1 MSNEMDFGSW
11 NICEQTVVLQGALLL
26 AEKLTLQNTLLE
38 MKKEEWPLVQKP
50 ITNALK
56 EICSGTWSQSHEWR
70 KKVIAIFWAK
80 VLSCQAQLSLEGDF
94 DADRRWKEDAFFPV
108 QTMIPNMNR
117 TILFEVLKAMKAAD
131 VFAELLLALPTDF
144 WVEEASLMLNYI
156 CDDTSIEDV
165 SFFLD
170 VWWEIM
176 KSSKTRKDEIVETFS
191 AVARQYLTKT
201 NDEVCQS
208 SKRFKPDPEQCLPAA
223 HDILSVFLEGL
234 PKIRPSIGNSKLK
247 CYTIANLADMLCSSS
262 FLEKESGVIPIRLY
276 LEKLVAVLCFCT
288 TKVKDDSPQKSLPER
303 IREAERIVQS
313 GSTASRFRLLKS
325 AQHFGLKILKDL
337 LLYWGKEL
345 HNYMINSEKISYECF
360 RMNGSLAS
368 LQKNLVAL
376 ELSETLSEEQ
386 KANTL
391 ELVNCISSLL
401 GKTSNVQIAGKMNDV
416 DMMAAVAKNIIDFK
430 MCRYKEVCLEFA
442 SEIAWAFSVDW
453 LNCLKTNKD
462 VFLKPDLILKLL
474 ETVVKATHEQNNLN
488 LIEIQKSTAVVLD
501 LFCELPLAQMDD
513 VLMRVLHM
521 WGEKGLSH
529 CISAFTDNFQEE
541 LNMTFNQIS
550 QNVTDYNT
558 VSRVARLAL
567 LYPEYVISK
576 ACHFAV
582 SNLGAHTFLAKIL
595 TSLPALSFRG
605 PNNADPAV
613 SLLSRCLMETCW
625 GKLSSDKEESQF
637 LYLLGYLM
645 NPSEHT
651 GDNISLL
658 QPAEVVRIFVL
669 PYILDECVHVE
680 LCLNILHKALN
691 VGNPLDISGKHWVLS
706 CSPFPLIMSLCKL
719 LNSFSRCWQQ
729 SDKPYCL
736 TLGSKELIIE
746 ILSQICTLLLPES
759 ETSTETWGKSLFWL
773 HRKMEHFDWVVR
785 LRLKPVFGEHFKNEV
800 PASLFDVCKLSE
812 NEWTAL
818 ALPEYGPGTGLLA
831 WMECCCISGEM
842 KDLMLSLLCV
852 NSEDP
857 DEVNMFS
864 KGFLVAMVQVLP
876 WCSSTECKLLS
887 QVVKSLLK
895 RQLLHVPY
903 SLEYIQ
909 YMPLLNLRPFAYDL
923 QFSVLLLRAFQL
935 LCSSSCS
942 NWLTFDGQKHIARL
956 YTVCIS
962 EMLDAVK
969 QQVDEY
975 NLQVQK
981 VEKEVDCIQEVL
993 FIYSQVFCHVLHIIA
1008 MMPENTCEPLFFLSL
1023 EILSLYESLRANDTS
1038 RNRSLRQAN
1047 ERHFLKSIT
1056 ENVSNEHH
1064 RATLMQKINK
1074 L

>member
-1 MSNEMDFGSW
+1 MDFGSW
-11 NICEQTVVLQGALLL
+11 NVCEQTVVLQGALLF
-26 AEKLTLQNTLLE
+26 AEKLTLQKTLLE
-38 MKKEEWPLVQKP
+38 IKKAEWPLVEKP

-56 EICSGTWSQSHEWR
+56 EISSGTWSHSHEWQ

-80 VLSCQAQLSLEGDF
+80 ALSSQPQLSVEGDF
-94 DADRRWKEDAFFPV
+94 DIDRRWKENVFFPV
-108 QTMIPNMNR
+108 ENMIPKMNR
-117 TILFEVLKAMKAAD
+117 TVLFEVLKATKAAD

-144 WVEEASLMLNYI
+144 WVEEASLMLNHI

-165 SFFLD
+165 TFFLD

-176 KSSKTRKDEIVETFS
+176 KNSKNGKDEIVETFS
-191 AVARQYLTKT
+191 AVASQYLTRT
-201 NDEVCQS
+201 NEEVCQS
-208 SKRFKPDPEQCLPAA
+208 SKRFKPDHEQCFPLA
-223 HDILSVFLEGL
+223 DNILTVFLEGL
-234 PKIRPSIGNSKLK
+234 HKIRPSIDNSNLK
-247 CYTIANLADMLCSSS
+247 CYTIANLSDMLCSSA
-262 FLEKESGVIPIRLY
+262 FLEKETGDLPIRLY
-276 LEKLVAVLCFCT
+276 LEKLVAVLCFCN
-288 TKVKDDSPQKSLPER
+288 TKVKDNNSQKSFPER

-313 GSTASRFRLLKS
+313 GSTASRFRLLQG
-325 AQHFGLKILKDL
+325 AQHRGLNILKDL
-337 LLYWGKEL
+337 LLNWGEEL
-345 HNYMINSEKISYECF
+345 HSYMNNSDKVSYECF

-376 ELSETLSEEQ
+376 EPSETFPEEQ
-386 KANTL
+386 RDNAL
-391 ELVNCISSLL
+391 ELASCISSLL
-401 GKTSNVQIAGKMNDV
+401 EKTANVPITCKMNDV
-416 DMMAAVAKNIIDFK
+416 DMMAAVAKNIIDYN
-430 MCRYKEVCLEFA
+430 MCRYKEVCSEFA
-442 SEIAWAFSVDW
+442 SEITWAFSSDW
-453 LNCLKTNKD
+453 LNCLKMNKKM
-462 VFLKPDLILKLL
+462 FLEPDLILKLL
-474 ETVVKATHEQNNLN
+474 ETVVKATCEQNNLN
-488 LIEIQKSTAVVLD
+488 IMEIQKSTAVVLD

-513 VLMRVLHM
+513 VLMRVLNT

-529 CISAFTDNFQEE
+529 CMSAFTENFQEE

-550 QNVTDYNT
+550 QNGTDYDT

-567 LYPEYVISK
+567 LYPEYAVSK

-582 SNLGAHTFLAKIL
+582 SNLGAHVFLAKIL

-605 PNNADPAV
+605 PYNADTSV

-645 NPSEHT
+645 NPSETT
-651 GDNISLL
+651 GDNVSLL
-658 QPAEVVRIFVL
+658 QPAEVVRTFVL

-680 LCLNILHKALN
+680 LCLHILHKALN
-691 VGNPLDISGKHWVLS
+691 AENPLNVSGKHWVLS

-729 SDKPYCL
+729 SADTPYCL

-746 ILSQICTLLLPES
+746 ILSQICTLILPEA
-759 ETSTETWGKSLFWL
+759 ETGPETWGKSLFWL

-785 LRLKPVFGEHFKNEV
+785 LRLKPVFGEHFKYEA
-800 PASLFDVCKLSE
+800 PASLFEVCKLSE
-812 NEWTAL
+812 KDWTAL
-818 ALPEYGPGTGLLA
+818 DQAEYGPGTGLLA
-831 WMECCCISGEM
+831 WMECCCISEEM

-852 NSEDP
+852 NTEDP
-857 DEVNMFS
+857 DEVNLFS
-864 KGFLVAMVQVLP
+864 KGFLIAMIQVLP
-876 WCSSTECKLLS
+876 LCSLTECKLLS

-923 QFSVLLLRAFQL
+923 QFSVLLLRGFQL
-935 LCSSSCS
+935 LCSPSCS
-942 NWLTFDGQKHIARL
+942 NWLSFDGQKHIARL
-956 YTVCIS
+956 YSVCIS
-962 EMLDAVK
+962 DMLDAVK
-969 QQVDEY
+969 QQLTEY
-975 NLQVQK
+975 SLQMHK
-981 VEKEVDCIQEVL
+981 VEKEADYVQEVL

-1008 MMPENTCEPLFFLSL
+1008 MMPENTCEPLFFLAL
-1023 EILSLYESLRANDTS
+1023 EILSLYESLKVNDTS
-1038 RNRSLRQAN
+1038 KNRLLRHAN
-1047 ERHFLKSIT
+1047 ERYFLKSIT